1 MFIFRAIFFYI
12 PIIVTMKNRNAIIT
26 GIASYV
32 PDYIL
37 NNEELSTMVDTT
49 DEWITTRIG
58 TKERHI
64 LKEEGTGASDL
75 GAPAVKKLLEKTG
88 THPDEVELMICAT
101 STPDYRFP
109 STASI
114 ISEKCG
120 IKKAFSYDIQAACSG
135 FLFALQT
142 ATAFVKSGMYKKVI
156 VVTAEKMSSMV
167 DYTDRA
173 TCPIFGDAGAAV
185 LVEPTEEELGVMD
198 AILHTDGVGKSHLMM
213 KAGGS
218 VNVPTYET
226 VDRKEHCIY
235 QEGRV
240 VFKYAVSYM
249 SETAAQIMKRNHLS
263 FNDIDWFVPHQ
274 ANMRIIDAAAER
286 MGIDKSKVMVNIHR
300 YGNTSSASIPLA
312 LAEWESQLKKGDNII
327 LAAFGAGFTWG
338 AMYLKWAYD
347 GK

>member
-1 MFIFRAIFFYI
+1 MEK
-12 PIIVTMKNRNAIIT
+12 TNAIIT
-26 GIASYV
+26 GIATYV

-37 NNEELSTMVDTT
+37 DNEELSKMVDTT

-64 LKEEGTGASDL
+64 LKQEGTGASDL
-75 GAPAVKKLLEKTG
+75 GAPAVIELLKKTG
-88 THPDEVELMICAT
+88 TKPEEVQLVICAT

-114 ISEKCG
+114 ISEKAG
-120 IKKAFSYDIQAACSG
+120 IKHAFSYDIQAACSG
-135 FLFALQT
+135 FLFALET
-142 ATAFVKSGMYKKVI
+142 ATAFIRSGMYQKII

-173 TCPIFGDAGAAV
+173 TCPIFGDGGAAV
-185 LVEPTEEELGVMD
+185 MVEPTSEDLGVID
-198 AILHTDGVGKSHLMM
+198 ALLYTDGVGLSHLMM

-218 VNVPTYET
+218 VNVPTHET

-249 SETAAQIMKRNHLS
+249 SDASADIMKKNNLT
-263 FNDIDWFVPHQ
+263 FEDVDWFVPHQ
-274 ANMRIIDAAAER
+274 ANQRIIDAAAQR
-286 MGIDKSKVMVNIHR
+286 MGIDASKVIVNIQR

-312 LAEWESQLKKGDNII
+312 LAEWESKLKKGDNII

-338 AMYLKWAYD
+338 SMYLKWAYD
-347 GK
+347 GAEAAK

>member
-1 MFIFRAIFFYI
+1 
-12 PIIVTMKNRNAIIT
+12 MKKLNAIIT
-26 GIASYV
+26 GIGSYV

-37 NNEELSTMVDTT
+37 NNEELSRMVDTT

-58 TKERHI
+58 TKERRI
-64 LKEEGTGASDL
+64 LKGEGTGASDL
-75 GAPAVKKLLEKTG
+75 GAPAVKELLKKTG
-88 THPDEVELMICAT
+88 VQPDEIQLVICAT

-114 ISEKCG
+114 IAEKCG

-135 FLFALQT
+135 FLFAMQT
-142 ATAFVKSGMYKKVI
+142 AAAFIQSGMYQKVI
-156 VVTAEKMSSMV
+156 VVTAEKMSSMT

-185 LVEPTEEELGVMD
+185 LIEPSEENYGIMD
-198 AILHTDGVGKSHLMM
+198 ALLHTDGFGLPHLMM

-235 QEGRV
+235 QEGKV
-240 VFKYAVSYM
+240 VFKYAVSFM
-249 SETAAQIMKRNHLS
+249 SEAAAQIMENNNLS
-263 FNDIDWFVPHQ
+263 FDDVDWFVPHQ
-274 ANMRIIDAAAER
+274 ANQRIIDAAAHR
-286 MGIDKSKVMVNIHR
+286 MGIDSSKVMVNIQK

-312 LAEWESQLKKGDNII
+312 LAEWEGKLKKGDNII

-338 AMYLKWAYD
+338 SMYLKWAYD
-347 GK
+347 AK

>member
-1 MFIFRAIFFYI
+1 
-12 PIIVTMKNRNAIIT
+12 MKKNHAIIT
-26 GIASYV
+26 GVASYV
-32 PDYIL
+32 PEYIL

-58 TKERHI
+58 TKDRHI
-64 LKEEGTGASDL
+64 LKGEGKGASDL
-75 GAPAVKKLLEKTG
+75 GAPAVLELLRKTN
-88 THPDEVELMICAT
+88 TQPDEVELMICST

-142 ATAFVKSGMYKKVI
+142 AAAFVESGMYKKVI
-156 VVTAEKMSSMV
+156 VVAAEMMSSMV

-185 LVEPTEEELGVMD
+185 MVEPSEENLGVMD
-198 AILHTDGVGKSHLMM
+198 ALLHTDGEGLPHLLM

-218 VNVPTYET
+218 VNVPTHET
-226 VDRKEHCIY
+226 VDRREHYIY

-249 SETAAQIMKRNHLS
+249 SDVSVQIMEKNHLS
-263 FNDIDWFVPHQ
+263 FNDVDWFVPHQ
-274 ANMRIIDAAAER
+274 ANQRIIDAAAHR
-286 MGIDKSKVMVNIHR
+286 MGIDSSKVMVNIQR

-312 LAEWESQLKKGDNII
+312 LAEWESKLKKGDNII
-327 LAAFGAGFTWG
+327 MSAFGAGFTWG
-338 AMYLKWAYD
+338 AVYLKWAYD

>member
-1 MFIFRAIFFYI
+1 
-12 PIIVTMKNRNAIIT
+12 MKKTNAIIT

-49 DEWITTRIG
+49 DEWISTRIG

-64 LKEEGTGASDL
+64 LKGEGTGASDL
-75 GAPAVKKLLEKTG
+75 GAPAVAELLKKTG
-88 THPDEVELMICAT
+88 IQPDEIELVICST

-114 ISEKCG
+114 ISERCG

-142 ATAFVKSGMYKKVI
+142 AAAFVQSGMYKKVI

-173 TCPIFGDAGAAV
+173 TCPIFGDGGAAV
-185 LVEPTEEELGVMD
+185 MIEPSEEELGVMD
-198 AILHTDGVGKSHLMM
+198 ALLHTDGVGKNHLMM

-249 SETAAQIMKRNHLS
+249 SEASAQIMEKNNLS
-263 FNDIDWFVPHQ
+263 FNDVNWFVPHQ
-274 ANMRIIDAAAER
+274 ANQRIIDAAAQR
-286 MGIDKSKVMVNIHR
+286 MGIDSSKVMVNIQR
-300 YGNTSSASIPLA
+300 YGNTSSSSIPLA
-312 LAEWESQLKKGDNII
+312 LAEWETQLKKGDNII

-338 AMYLKWAYD
+338 AIYLKWAYD